1 MCRRPSNKV
10 FPSVYIEGVTQLAFD
25 VQWIRKDAWPAIF
38 IDATVGDQSITQRA
52 FGESTFTCK
61 GIGILAVNS

>member
-1 MCRRPSNKV
+1 MFVVQALEKKYG
-10 FPSVYIEGVTQLAFD
+10 FLD
-25 VQWIRKDAWPAIF
+25 VQRIRKDAWPAIF
-38 IDATVGDQSITQRA
+38 IDATAGDQSITQRA